1 MFKVFSFIF
10 LLFLTREILA
20 SCNIPYSLQNEKVC
34 RYYLDD
40 YFSFKM
46 DSDQRKKL
54 NILINEAC
62 TCLRKEETSK
72 PFFCV
77 DGEVKRTK
85 GNPLKILEKCVRKY
99 KGNWFQF

>member
-1 MFKVFSFIF
+1 MFKVISIIF
-10 LLFLTREILA
+10 LIFLMGDIQA
-20 SCNIPYSLQNEKVC
+20 GCNIPYSLQNEKVC
-34 RYYLDD
+34 RHYLDD

-54 NILINEAC
+54 NILIHDAC
-62 TCLRKEETSK
+62 SCLRKEETSK

-85 GNPLKILEKCVRKY
+85 GNPLNILEKCVRKY